1 MLLTQYQVN
10 DPKRKSA
17 LKETVYKQIEK
28 LLNYPVDSHFLR
40 LMTQLNRHNL
50 KSTQTNIWNY
60 SKCTVIMPYIL
71 YASYQ
76 YLKVTENAT

>member
-28 LLNYPVDSHFLR
+28 LLNYPVDSHVLQ

-50 KSTQTNIWNY
+50 KSTQTNI
-60 SKCTVIMPYIL
+60 
-71 YASYQ
+71 
-76 YLKVTENAT
+76 

>member
-17 LKETVYKQIEK
+17 LKETVCKQIEK
-28 LLNYPVDSHFLR
+28 LLNYPVDSHVLQ

-50 KSTQTNIWNY
+50 KSTQTNI
-60 SKCTVIMPYIL
+60 
-71 YASYQ
+71 
-76 YLKVTENAT
+76 